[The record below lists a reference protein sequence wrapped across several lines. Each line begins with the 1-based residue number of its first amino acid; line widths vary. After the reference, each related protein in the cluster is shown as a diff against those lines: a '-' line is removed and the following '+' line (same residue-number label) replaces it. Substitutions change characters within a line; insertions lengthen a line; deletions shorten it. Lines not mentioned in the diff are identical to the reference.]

1 MFILFQGKEKIQ
13 KKINKLIYLR
23 QVSDRNGPT
32 KVGMINDVQY
42 GPHFCIL
49 AH

>member
-1 MFILFQGKEKIQ
+1 MFIFSKDKEKIQ
-13 KKINKLIYLR
+13 KKINLIIYLR
-23 QVSDRNGPT
+23 QVTDRNGPT